1 VFFVDGHGRLA
12 QAVPDQRGQGQ
23 QEWQVSELPGSPAR
37 STALAATSYLLGR
50 PSTAAGPARLGAA
63 VYYLTRSG
71 RPAVTYAAS
80 GQPWRSM
87 ALPGTATKILGA
99 DAYQAAGQPSRVFLS
114 GQPGS
119 GQPGSGQP
127 SSGQPSSGQPSSG
140 QLSLDE
146 ARGPGGP
153 WAAQSLTPSSPRLPL
168 AMLLL
173 AAGFMAVLGLAAF
186 LLVRRRLAQARGPG
200 KGVLG

>member
-12 QAVPDQRGQGQ
+12 QAVPDHRGQGQ

-127 SSGQPSSGQPSSG
+127 SSGQ
-140 QLSLDE
+140 LSLDE